1 MTKQG
6 WVHLHREIQEHW
18 LWTDKPFSK
27 GQAWIDLILL
37 ANHKTN
43 KFLLGSELVE
53 VKEGSFITSEL
64 KLMERWGWGK
74 EKTRKFLNL
83 LQSDGMIIKKSDRK
97 KTTINIV
104 NYSKYRTLQTTAQT
118 TNRPRADHEQTASRP
133 QADTNKND
141 KNDKNDK
148 NVEKERDRA
157 GELQEI
163 VDLFNSL
170 CPSLPQLK
178 VLSDSIK
185 NDLAASIANYELDK
199 FKLLFKKAEASSF
212 LTGSNERKWKAS
224 FDWLIKADNIAKVLN
239 GNFDDEPNYIKS
251 YSLELFEQMLNSKDE
266 DQNEEPNEQPIT
278 ISNDEALR
286 ARAEALQTQF
296 TGGQWINEA

>member
-6 WVHLHREIQEHW
+6 WVAIHRQIQDHW
-18 LWTDKPFSK
+18 LWTDKPFCK
-27 GQAWIDLILL
+27 AAAWVDLLLL
-37 ANHKTN
+37 ANHKNN
-43 KFLLGSELVE
+43 KFLLGNELVE
-53 VKEGSFITSEL
+53 VKQGCLITSEV
-64 KLMERWGWGK
+64 KLMERWGWSK
-74 EKTRKFLNL
+74 RKTRAFLDL
-83 LQSDGMIIKKSDRK
+83 LQKDGMIVKISDRK
-97 KTTINIV
+97 RTTINIV
-104 NYSKYRTLQTTAQT
+104 NYSDYAVLRT
-118 TNRPRADHEQTASRP
+118 TNGPQTDHNRTTNGPQT
-133 QADTNKND
+133 DTNNNVNND
-141 KNDKNDK
+141 NNVN

-212 LTGSNERKWKAS
+212 LTGDNSRKWKAT

-266 DQNEEPNEQPIT
+266 DQSKEPSEEPNEQPIT

-296 TGGQWINEA
+296 TGG